1 MEEFYITWLLFYL
14 IGVVCS
20 AVLSEII
27 KNFKIKNDPAN
38 KPKYEQET
46 DGFRFISIF
55 SWISFICIIYIEW
68 DIIIKI
74 LFNKHKNGNN

>member
-1 MEEFYITWLLFYL
+1 MEEFYITRLVFYL
-14 IGVVCS
+14 IGVLCS

-27 KNFKIKNDPAN
+27 KNFKTKNDPTN
-38 KPKYEQET
+38 KSQYEQEL

-68 DIIIKI
+68 DIVIKI
-74 LFNKHKNGNN
+74 FFNKHKNGNN

>member
-14 IGVVCS
+14 FGIVCS

-27 KNFKIKNDPAN
+27 KNFNIKNDPTN
-38 KPKYEQET
+38 KPQYEQEL
-46 DGFRFISIF
+46 DGFMLISVF
-55 SWISFICIIYIEW
+55 SWISFIYIIYIEW